1 MLVWSPTILFGLVIQ
16 TKTNAM
22 FLDQPTPKKK
32 RKSLK
37 DYFDFRNNQV
47 NQIGLIFFLAFVL
60 ATTLIYQFNER
71 FDSEKWKSQPSFRD
85 EMVDDV
91 MDRDLFINATK
102 QDVLDQLGKP
112 NDRYTEDIDSYIYY
126 VGERASFNNEG
137 PMQLV
142 LIFENNKVVKM
153 VLESRNN

>member
-1 MLVWSPTILFGLVIQ
+1 
-16 TKTNAM
+16 M

-47 NQIGLIFFLAFVL
+47 NQVGLIFFLAFVL

-71 FDSEKWKSQPSFRD
+71 FDSERWQSEPSLRSQ
-85 EMVDDV
+85 MVDDV
-91 MDRDLFINATK
+91 MDRDLFINDTK
-102 QDVLDQLGKP
+102 QDVFDQLGKP
-112 NDRYTEDIDSYIYY
+112 NDMYPEETDSYIYY
-126 VGERASFNNEG
+126 VGERASFDNEG

-142 LIFENNKVVKM
+142 LFFENNKVVKM
-153 VLESRNN
+153 VLESRRD